1 MPSSD
6 IKPHDSNAE
15 QESKS
20 ERRID
25 QFLEIST
32 TFIIILASMFMLF
45 GSGYNNRLATMENK
59 RGSLAGV
66 LKGFNGLKLG
76 HTNYGSVFDQKR

>member
-1 MPSSD
+1 MLSSD
-6 IKPHDSNAE
+6 NKPHDSYAE
-15 QESKS
+15 QEFKR

-66 LKGFNGLKLG
+66 LKWFNELKRG
-76 HTNYGSVFDQKR
+76 P

>member
-1 MPSSD
+1 MLSSD
-6 IKPHDSNAE
+6 NKPDDRNAE

-20 ERRID
+20 EHRID

-45 GSGYNNRLATMENK
+45 VVVATTTDWLPWKIDVAHLLGY
-59 RGSLAGV
+59 
-66 LKGFNGLKLG
+66 
-76 HTNYGSVFDQKR
+76 

>member
-1 MPSSD
+1 MLSSD
-6 IKPHDSNAE
+6 NKPHLINAE

-32 TFIIILASMFMLF
+32 TFIIILAGMFMLF
-45 GSGYNNRLATMENK
+45 VVVATTTDWLPWKIDVAHLRGY
-59 RGSLAGV
+59 
-66 LKGFNGLKLG
+66 
-76 HTNYGSVFDQKR
+76 

>member
-1 MPSSD
+1 MLSSD
-6 IKPHDSNAE
+6 NKPHDTNAE

-25 QFLEIST
+25 QFLEMST

-45 GSGYNNRLATMENK
+45 VVVATTTDWLPWKINVAHLLGY
-59 RGSLAGV
+59 
-66 LKGFNGLKLG
+66 
-76 HTNYGSVFDQKR
+76 